1 MVVGWLGSDLEV
13 AGQACERVEHAGD
26 KPSIEMFPTVRF
38 LKMKIDTKPREL
50 RQIQDLLYIESNGS
64 TEDMDHD
71 LLPDNRIFSQ
81 WVPLVDDP
89 GSVRT
94 KQDSSYS
101 PVIYFKTRRLF
112 ARISTRDE
120 GGLRIGKP
128 WIMSADDSVI
138 GYLDNMSQYDDEVGP
153 DVPVELVWID
163 KMAVT

>member
-50 RQIQDLLYIESNGS
+50 RQIQD
-64 TEDMDHD
+64 
-71 LLPDNRIFSQ
+71 
-81 WVPLVDDP
+81 LVDDP